1 MMVRMVDRLVAE
13 LGLWRLTLVSGGER
27 EFTLEELEGLPSQEV
42 TVGEHTYKGI
52 SLLTL
57 LVSSEIDLT
66 TVQSLSAVAS
76 DGASVDYKPE
86 ELDGGSPLL
95 TWELDGGP
103 LPEELGTVA
112 LLHQGET
119 QVKRL
124 ERIIVAFKA
133 EEG

>member
-1 MMVRMVDRLVAE
+1 VE
-13 LGLWRLTLVSGGER
+13 
-27 EFTLEELEGLPSQEV
+27 
-42 TVGEHTYKGI
+42 EHTYKGI

-57 LVSSEIDLT
+57 LVSGEIDLT

-76 DGASVDYKPE
+76 DGASVDCKPE
-86 ELDGGSPLL
+86 ELDGALL

-112 LLHQGET
+112 LLHQGEI